1 MQASCIEISSF
12 LIEEVKS
19 FLFTSVAHTI
29 NFASNT
35 GVFGDFFYKLFNY
48 QFHLFFPPYNL
59 LFLRKIDKP
68 LHLYHH
74 QNRFRGVLRI
84 RIVCNKVFLVC
95 VLSFVPPDDCNFPAD
110 CTYSKYVACAFV
122 VNEMG

>member
-19 FLFTSVAHTI
+19 FLFASVAQAI

-35 GVFGDFFYKLFNY
+35 CVFWDFFYKLFNY
-48 QFHLFFPPYNL
+48 QFHLFPPYNL

-68 LHLYHH
+68 LHLFRH
-74 QNRFRGVLRI
+74 QNRFRGALRI
-84 RIVCNKVFLVC
+84 RIVCNKVFQVC
-95 VLSFVPPDDCNFPAD
+95 VLSFVPPDYCNFPTD
-110 CTYSKYVACAFV
+110 CTYSDYIAIFFV
-122 VNEMG
+122 VDEMC